1 MYGLKQAGKLANE
14 LLATRLFG
22 HGYYQCAITP
32 GLWRHKWRPVI
43 FALIVDDFG
52 VQYTN
57 HQNANHLLAALSE
70 HYQVTT
76 NWTGTKFSGIDL
88 KWDYSKRSCRLT
100 MDGYIQ
106 DVRTRFGH
114 PDPIKPQHPPHKHRE
129 IVYGAKVQL
138 ITDEIDDS
146 PSLDAAGIKNVQG
159 IVGCILYYARAVDN
173 KLLCT
178 VSAIGMKQA
187 SATQHRIKCFNLSHL
202 WPSTAEKWR
211 RYGPLLHHVAGVS
224 RLSPNLGVE
233 KKTLS

>member
-1 MYGLKQAGKLANE
+1 
-14 LLATRLFG
+14 
-22 HGYYQCAITP
+22 
-32 GLWRHKWRPVI
+32 
-43 FALIVDDFG
+43 
-52 VQYTN
+52 
-57 HQNANHLLAALSE
+57 
-70 HYQVTT
+70 
-76 NWTGTKFSGIDL
+76 
-88 KWDYSKRSCRLT
+88 

-114 PDPIKPQHPPHKHRE
+114 PDPIKPQHSPHKHRE
-129 IVYGAKVQL
+129 IVYGAKAQL

-159 IVGCILYYARAVDN
+159 IVGSLLYYARAVDN

-224 RLSPNLGVE
+224 WLTSNLGVE
-233 KKTLS
+233 KKRCCREGTSVDRLE